1 MNPYRC
7 LSDEELNLL
16 EDEFKAFLIVNN
28 LFSEDWLNLNREDP
42 AKAREVVELFSKT
55 VFDQIISNSN
65 YLILNSPKLIHLVK
79 KENETLTAIW
89 IKLKPCHVD
98 DITNMT
104 EKDWNHDN
112 LECYTGTKTTKNI
125 NLEWFELMELGYQKT
140 EIETWNHYLNF
151 ISSSSFKH

>member
-7 LSDEELNLL
+7 LSEEELNLL

-28 LFSEDWLNLNREDP
+28 LFSEDWFNLNVENP

-65 YLILNSPKLIHLVK
+65 YLILHSPKLIHLVK

-89 IKLKPCHVD
+89 IKLKHCHVKD
-98 DITNMT
+98 LSKITD
-104 EKDWNHDN
+104 EDWKAENI
-112 LECYTGTKTTKNI
+112 ECYTGTKTTKNI
-125 NLEWFELMELGYQKT
+125 NLEWFELLELGYQKT
-140 EIETWNHYLNF
+140 NESNWHNYQKRIKEF
-151 ISSSSFKH
+151 